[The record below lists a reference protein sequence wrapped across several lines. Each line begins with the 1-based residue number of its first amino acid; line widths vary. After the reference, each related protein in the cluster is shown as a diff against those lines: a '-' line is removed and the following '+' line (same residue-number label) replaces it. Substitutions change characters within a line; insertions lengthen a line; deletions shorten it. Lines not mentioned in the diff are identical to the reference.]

1 MSVLDSVR
9 RLCRRYPG
17 GVEAVAQRLGKSPA
31 TLRHELAGAPGYKL
45 GVVDMEEVLLIAKGA
60 RVDAFMEPLDVL
72 ANSLDGDDSAVP
84 EISTAV
90 LDAMGRTSKEFA
102 DLCARTSEAL
112 HGDGRISDNELRDI
126 EREAAEL
133 MSALRTL
140 RQAAAANN
148 RACNAYHQG
157 ASHA

>member
-45 GVVDMEEVLLIAKGA
+45 GVVDMEEVLFLAKSA

-72 ANSLDGDDSAVP
+72 VNNVEGLDDLPA
-84 EISTAV
+84 ISIAV

-112 HGDGRISDNELRDI
+112 HDGRVSDNELRDI

-140 RQAAAANN
+140 RQSVASNN
-148 RACNAYHQG
+148 RASKALQG
-157 ASHA
+157 DRYA

>member
-45 GVVDMEEVLLIAKGA
+45 GLLDVEEVLLIAKGA
-60 RVDAFMEPLDVL
+60 RVDAYMEPLDVL
-72 ANSLDGDDSAVP
+72 VNTLAGDDAP
-84 EISTAV
+84 EISIAV

-112 HGDGRISDNELRDI
+112 HGDGYISDNELRDI

-148 RACNAYHQG
+148 RACNAHHQG